1 MPIRQNPFELQRNEG
16 NPKMNN
22 KIIYSVIL
30 LMTCAF
36 MGCLDSD
43 NLNDIVSQI
52 PEEEPETLPIGE
64 GLAIGATA
72 PAFSLSDADEKS
84 HELSDYAGQ
93 KVVLVFFATEG

>member
-1 MPIRQNPFELQRNEG
+1 
-16 NPKMNN
+16 MNNKDIN

-64 GLAIGATA
+64 G
-72 PAFSLSDADEKS
+72 FSNWC
-84 HELSDYAGQ
+84 YCPRI
-93 KVVLVFFATEG
+93 FTI

>member
-1 MPIRQNPFELQRNEG
+1 MNN
-16 NPKMNN
+16 KYNN

-30 LMTCAF
+30 LMTFTF
-36 MGCLDSD
+36 MACLDSD
-43 NLNDIVSQI
+43 NLSNILSQ
-52 PEEEPETLPIGE
+52 LPKEKGE

-72 PAFSLSDADEKS
+72 PAFSLPDADEKS

>member
-1 MPIRQNPFELQRNEG
+1 MNN
-16 NPKMNN
+16 KYNN
-22 KIIYSVIL
+22 KIIFSVIL
-30 LMTCAF
+30 LMTFTF
-36 MGCLDSD
+36 MACLDSD
-43 NLNDIVSQI
+43 NLNEILSQI
-52 PEEEPETLPIGE
+52 PEEEPEALPIGE